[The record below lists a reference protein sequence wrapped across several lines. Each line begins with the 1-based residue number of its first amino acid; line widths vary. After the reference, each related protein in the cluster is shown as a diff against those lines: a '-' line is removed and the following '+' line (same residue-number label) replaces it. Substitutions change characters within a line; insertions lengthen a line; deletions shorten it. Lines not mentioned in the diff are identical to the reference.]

1 VVSDRPVGTTLVD
14 TNVLLDVIREDP
26 TWFKWSSEALARA
39 ADEAPLVINQ
49 VVYAEASVSFAGI
62 EEFDAVLDAAELVR
76 SPLPWSAAFLA
87 GKCYLE
93 YRRRGGTKTTPLPDF
108 FIGAHAAVMR
118 SRLLTRDVAR
128 YRTYFPTVEL
138 ITPED

>member
-1 VVSDRPVGTTLVD
+1 MGTTLVD

-26 TWFKWSSEALARA
+26 TWFDWSAEALARA
-39 ADEAPLVINQ
+39 ADEAPIVINQ
-49 VVYAEASVSFAGI
+49 VVYGEASASFAGI
-62 EEFDAVLDAAELVR
+62 EEFDAVLEAAELVR

-87 GKCYLE
+87 GKCYIQ
-93 YRRRGGTKTTPLPDF
+93 YRRRGGTKTAPLPDF

-118 SRLLTRDVAR
+118 LRLLTRDAAR

-138 ITPED
+138 ITPES